1 MKVLQISSAST
12 KKQISPAFGDC
23 AIRNGGEKLATHL
36 SYIGRELCINRKM
49 LDKAAIDML
58 AADKGCEYLFC
69 GCSDGSE
76 IFDIFMSLTYCFFEN
91 KVPFKYLP
99 KFRAFDC
106 SPQMVNIAKNGRI
119 NISNVGMNYIKTTYP
134 KFNFFIN
141 EGDIIRHKGDNIEE
155 LEQKI
160 GSKVEHSYQFQ
171 PKLLEKIEFY
181 TSNML
186 EEFGKISS
194 DICRIIFCRNVARYN
209 SKDDQQKAAKLLDKN
224 LSPDSLIVVGYCD
237 EHNITDENNNIIED
251 LEKNPNSASRLPFVE
266 ALFNGCFGHEK
277 SISYDGL
284 VYKKY

>member
-1 MKVLQISSAST
+1 MQVLPIFLNSNKNKRT
-12 KKQISPAFGDC
+12 PAFGDC
-23 AIRNGGEKLATHL
+23 AIRNSGEKLATHL
-36 SYIGRELCINRKM
+36 SCIGRDLCVNRKM
-49 LDKAAIDML
+49 LNKSAIDML
-58 AADKGCEYLFC
+58 ATDKGCEYLFC

-76 IFDIFMSLTYCFFEN
+76 IFDVFMSLVYSFFEN
-91 KVPFKYLP
+91 KVPFSYLP
-99 KFRAFDC
+99 KFKAFDC
-106 SPQMVNIAKNGRI
+106 SPQMVDIAKNGRI

-134 KFNFFIN
+134 KFNFFIK
-141 EGDIIRHKGDNIEE
+141 EGDIISHKGDNIEE

-181 TSNML
+181 TGNML
-186 EEFGKISS
+186 QEFSKISS

-209 SKDDQQKAAKLLDKN
+209 SKDDQTEAAKLLDKN
-224 LSPDSLIVVGYCD
+224 LKPESLVIVGYYD

-251 LEKNPNSASRLPFVE
+251 LRKNPDSAPRIPFAE
-266 ALFNGCFGHEK
+266 ALFQGNFGHEK